1 MFYTVLPI
9 LTCLIALILDRLF
22 GEPKY
27 HPLVLFGNIAGWL
40 ECRLNNRRSR
50 VNGAISVL
58 VVVGFPVAI
67 VLYFQLFISNIWLQS
82 LLDIAV
88 LYFVIGWQSMKQH
101 TSAIS
106 TPLLNNDLANA
117 RFHLSMIVSRDTSQM
132 NEPQIVGSTIES
144 ILENGHDCVFA
155 SLFWF
160 LVLGPAAALLH
171 RLMNTLDAMWGYK
184 NERYYQF
191 GYFAARFDDVLG
203 YLPARLTGLSYALS
217 GCCKAALASWHQQIG
232 QHKSPNAG
240 LVMASGAG
248 ALNIVIGGPTS
259 YEGVLLDKPYL
270 GSGTPAQAKDIQRS
284 IILVEKALLVWLI
297 SSALCLLL
305 YASFEVAI

>member
-1 MFYTVLPI
+1 MLPVFI
-9 LTCLIALILDRLF
+9 CLIALILDRLF

-27 HPLVLFGNIAGWL
+27 HPLVFFGNSASWL
-40 ECRLNNRRSR
+40 ERRLNNRESR
-50 VNGAISVL
+50 INGAVSVL
-58 VVVGFPVAI
+58 VVIGIPVGV
-67 VLYFQLFISNIWLQS
+67 VLYLQLLISDVWLQS
-82 LLDIAV
+82 LFDIVV

-101 TSAIS
+101 ALAIS
-106 TPLLNNDLANA
+106 DPLLSNDLDSA
-117 RFHLSMIVSRDTSQM
+117 RYHLSMIVSRETSQM

-160 LVLGPAAALLH
+160 LLLGPAGTLLH

-184 NERYYQF
+184 NERYRQF
-191 GYFAARFDDVLG
+191 GYVSARLDDLLG

-217 GCCKAALASWHQQIG
+217 GSCKNALASWRKQMG

-248 ALNIVIGGPTS
+248 ALGIVIGGPAIYDGIS
-259 YEGVLLDKPYL
+259 QDKPYL
-270 GSGTPAQAKDIQRS
+270 GAGTVAQAKDIQRS
-284 IILVEKALLVWLI
+284 ITLVEKALIVWLGV
-297 SSALCLLL
+297 SALCLLVL
-305 YASFEVAI
+305 VNL